1 MTKQIALR
9 IPDEMLAKLDG
20 YVGRGKFTNRTAA
33 VRAAIEALI
42 DEEEERQI
50 AEEYKRAYTDQPEDP
65 ALNEAYVKVAAETMD
80 PW

>member
-9 IPDEMLAKLDG
+9 LPDEMLAKLDQ

-42 DEEEERQI
+42 DEEEEREI
-50 AEEYKRAYTDQPEDP
+50 AEEYKRAYTDQPQDP
-65 ALNEAYVKVAAETMD
+65 AETEAWGRLAAETME